1 MRAQTAPRLPA
12 RWWTPLAAA
21 ALWLSAGAAAGLLS
35 GSSAAAQP
43 QIPAGDPLAE
53 EAAPIQGAPR
63 AAPDQGIRV
72 LVESPAAG
80 KTVESP
86 THMAEVRG
94 SAIAAGDR
102 PQHFD
107 VILAIDVSQST
118 RHASGSD
125 VDGDGEIGEDP
136 HLGLYAPGEFP
147 DDVYS
152 TDPED
157 TILSAE
163 IAAARA
169 LLDGLAGGRTRVGLV
184 TFSGAV
190 DLETG
195 RQKSRDQQDAEL
207 HVALTDDFAQVEAAL
222 DRVLARGPHG
232 ATNFAAGI
240 RLATRELAGLSGAV
254 SAPAPGAQRVI
265 LFLTDGL
272 PTFPHGQATVEDPG
286 DLEAAVG
293 AARVAKSAGIRINTY
308 AIGPTALARPMG
320 ATEVARATLGT
331 FTPVIEPAGIVAALQ
346 SVSFANVE
354 DVAIVNLTLR
364 EDTPDVRLNPD
375 GSFVGYVPVQEG
387 ANRLLV
393 NAVASD
399 GSEAN
404 VELSFDFKLAKSEGR
419 MLERELADL
428 RELNRNLLLHVEAE
442 RIKREKRRQRVE
454 KELEIRAVERD

>member
-1 MRAQTAPRLPA
+1 LRVRHSALF
-12 RWWTPLAAA
+12 A
-21 ALWLSAGAAAGLLS
+21 ALGGLALSVAPL
-35 GSSAAAQP
+35 AAAQP
-43 QIPAGDPLAE
+43 QLPGIDPLD
-53 EAAPIQGAPR
+53 EAAPVQAPTR
-63 AAPDQGIRV
+63 AAPKQDVRI

-80 KTVESP
+80 TTVESP

-94 SAIAAGDR
+94 RAIALGNR
-102 PQHFD
+102 PQSFD
-107 VILAIDVSQST
+107 VMLAIDVSAST
-118 RHASGSD
+118 QHASGAD
-125 VDGDGEIGEDP
+125 VDGDGKIGEDP

-152 TDPED
+152 TDPDD
-157 TILSAE
+157 TILNAE
-163 IAAARA
+163 VTAARA
-169 LLDGLAGGRTRVGLV
+169 LLDGLAAGRTRVGLV
-184 TFSGAV
+184 TFSGEV
-190 DLETG
+190 DLETS
-195 RQKSRDQQDAEL
+195 RQKSRNQQDAQL
-207 HVALTDDFAQVEAAL
+207 QVALTDDFSQVHAAL

-254 SAPAPGAQRVI
+254 SVPAPGAQRVM

-272 PTFPHGQATVEDPG
+272 PTFPHGLATVQDPG
-286 DLEAAVG
+286 DLEAAVA
-293 AARVAKSAGIRINTY
+293 AARVAHSAGIRINTY
-308 AIGPTALARPMG
+308 AIGTSALARPMG

-346 SVSFANVE
+346 SVSFSNVE
-354 DVAIVNLTLR
+354 DIAIVNLTLR

-387 ANRLLV
+387 VNRLLV
-393 NAVASD
+393 NAVSSN
-399 GSEAN
+399 GSETN

-419 MLERELADL
+419 MLERDLANL
-428 RELNRNLLLHVEAE
+428 RELNRNLLLHMEAE

>member
-1 MRAQTAPRLPA
+1 MSALKSLWFSSLGGAL
-12 RWWTPLAAA
+12 LIAAA
-21 ALWLSAGAAAGLLS
+21 SAT
-35 GSSAAAQP
+35 AQP
-43 QIPAGDPLAE
+43 QIREIDPFD
-53 EAAPIQGAPR
+53 EAAPVQ
-63 AAPDQGIRV
+63 AAPQAAPERGIRV
-72 LVESPAAG
+72 LIETPAAG

-86 THMAEVRG
+86 THVAEVRG
-94 SAIAAGDR
+94 NAISTGDR
-102 PQHFD
+102 PQSFD
-107 VILAIDVSQST
+107 LMIAIDVSQST
-118 RHASGSD
+118 RHASGAD

-136 HLGLYAPGEFP
+136 HIGLYAPGEFP

-157 TILSAE
+157 TILNAE
-163 IAAARA
+163 VAAARA
-169 LLDGLAGGRTRVGLV
+169 LLGGLTSGRTRVGLV

-207 HVALTDDFAQVEAAL
+207 QVALTEDFSQVHAAL

-240 RLATRELAGLSGAV
+240 RLATRELANLSGAV
-254 SAPAPGAQRVI
+254 SRPVPGAQRVV

-293 AARVAKSAGIRINTY
+293 AARVAQSAGIRINTY
-308 AIGPTALARPMG
+308 AIGTNALARPMG

-331 FTPVIEPAGIVAALQ
+331 FTPVIEPAAIGAALQ
-346 SVSFANVE
+346 SVSFANIE

-375 GSFVGYVPVQEG
+375 GSFVGFVPVQEG

-393 NAVASD
+393 NAVSSD

-404 VELSFDFKLAKSEGR
+404 VELSFNFKLARNQGK
-419 MLERELADL
+419 MLERDLAEL
-428 RELNRNLLLHVEAE
+428 RELNRNLLLHMEAE

>member
-1 MRAQTAPRLPA
+1 
-12 RWWTPLAAA
+12 
-21 ALWLSAGAAAGLLS
+21 
-35 GSSAAAQP
+35 
-43 QIPAGDPLAE
+43 
-53 EAAPIQGAPR
+53 
-63 AAPDQGIRV
+63 
-72 LVESPAAG
+72 
-80 KTVESP
+80 
-86 THMAEVRG
+86 MAEVRG

-102 PQHFD
+102 PKTFD
-107 VILAIDVSQST
+107 VMLAIDVSQST
-118 RHASGSD
+118 RHASGAD

-147 DDVYS
+147 DDVFS

-157 TILSAE
+157 TILFAE
-163 IAAARA
+163 VAAARA
-169 LLDGLAGGRTRVGLV
+169 LLQGLAGGRTRVGLV
-184 TFSGAV
+184 TFSGEV

-207 HVALTDDFAQVEAAL
+207 QVALTEDFSQVEAAL

-232 ATNFAAGI
+232 ATNFSAGI

-254 SAPAPGAQRVI
+254 SPRLEGTQRVI

-272 PTFPHGQATVEDPG
+272 PTFPHGQATMEDPG

-293 AARVAKSAGIRINTY
+293 AARVAHSAGIRINTY
-308 AIGPTALARPMG
+308 AIGTNALARPMG

-331 FTPVIEPAGIVAALQ
+331 FTPVVEPAAIVAALQ

-375 GSFVGYVPVQEG
+375 GSFVGFVPVQEG
-387 ANRLLV
+387 VNRLLV
-393 NAVASD
+393 NAIGSD

-404 VELSFDFKLAKSEGR
+404 VELSFEFKLAKSEGR
-419 MLERELADL
+419 MLERELTSL
-428 RELNRNLLLHVEAE
+428 RELNRNLLLHMEAE

-454 KELEIRAVERD
+454 KELEIRAGQRE